1 MKVHAAKMKSFD
13 TKNFSMSSQQ
23 NPQEKINRGQ
33 MAARLAKI
41 VVNQKRTT
49 RNAGEVSPQ
58 IRRAE
63 FEQNKGR
70 DNINV
75 LHCSPAEVIS

>member
-13 TKNFSMSSQQ
+13 GKNTRMSSQQ

-41 VVNQKRTT
+41 VVN
-49 RNAGEVSPQ
+49 
-58 IRRAE
+58 
-63 FEQNKGR
+63 
-70 DNINV
+70 
-75 LHCSPAEVIS
+75 